1 VELKQSLFISDS
13 PYSRHENR
21 SGDRFARK
29 TRRKPQFAIAWR
41 SATAEAISKS
51 QNLAIAASD
60 YGRAAIK
67 IEPRHAS
74 RYLFITR
81 NPIMSNRDRKW
92 NSDDFSLRRFVLYV
106 YDTWARFCRIFVVRL
121 IILINH
127 RSLNHVLINQS
138 VFLKIQIVYIGIKIR
153 STRNRRKR
161 THKLVFILILHLIL
175 IVHDFN

>member
-1 VELKQSLFISDS
+1 MKTGQVTALRGKLVVNLSLLSHDDQRPRKRYPNLKILRSQHRITVERR
-13 PYSRHENR
+13 SRSNH
-21 SGDRFARK
+21 AMHH
-29 TRRKPQFAIAWR
+29 
-41 SATAEAISKS
+41 ATYLL
-51 QNLAIAASD
+51 LAIRLWATGS
-60 YGRAAIK
+60 
-67 IEPRHAS
+67 ES
-74 RYLFITR
+74 
-81 NPIMSNRDRKW
+81 DRKW

-127 RSLNHVLINQS
+127 RSLNHILINQP
-138 VFLKIQIVYIGIKIR
+138 VFLKIQIVCVGIKIR